1 MSNDC
6 KKNIFEKISV
16 ETIKNMGKT
25 ELIKVGIVGIASL
38 TVVGGAINAVT
49 GPTEIVDVPI
59 IEDIE
64 IEDPIIADDE
74 DENYWQVNEDV
85 DPNTFTTP
93 AAGLTELGDPTGVPT
108 EHIASIQIDTPQWID
123 GDDIYASYVRS
134 ASRGE
139 MNLDVF
145 HPSVQGKVK
154 MNSDY
159 GFYDGKSFT
168 VTEGYILDMVGYDA
182 GRRGSDYSWLEGY
195 APHLSLDNATL
206 SAYDE
211 YNMFYVLV
219 AFIYEENG
227 QTHTGNLKGTVID
240 NGVDFYFLDA
250 YIEYGL

>member
-1 MSNDC
+1 MSKDC
-6 KKNIFEKISV
+6 KNIFEKISI
-16 ETIKNMGKT
+16 ESIKNMGKT
-25 ELIKVGIVGIASL
+25 ELIKVGVVGIASL

-49 GPTEIVDVPI
+49 GPTEIIDIPEISDDALVEEYENNWEVNVDI
-59 IEDIE
+59 
-64 IEDPIIADDE
+64 
-74 DENYWQVNEDV
+74 
-85 DPNTFTTP
+85 DPNTYTTP
-93 AAGLTELGDPTGVPT
+93 APGVTELGDPTGIPSD
-108 EHIASIQIDTPQWID
+108 HIASIQIDTPKWID

-159 GFYDGKSFT
+159 GFYEGKSFT

-182 GRRGSDYSWLEGY
+182 GYRASDYSWLEGY
-195 APHLSLDNATL
+195 APHLSLDNATM

-219 AFIYEENG
+219 AFTYEENG